1 MKNELEKF
9 YCGKK
14 ILITGGRGYLGSNL
28 TSLLKDIDC
37 HIVRLGKSEEPP
49 KERKGTAEIED
60 IVCDIRESE
69 VWENV
74 LDGIDIVF
82 HFAAQTSVYVADE
95 RSVDDLKINVLPM
108 VQLLETC
115 KRNNCKPIILFAG
128 TVTET
133 GMPIKLPVDE
143 SHPDKPVTTYDL
155 HKLMA
160 ENYLK
165 YFSERGI
172 VKGAILRLANVYG
185 PGPKSSSADRGIL
198 NVMIRKALQ
207 GEDLTLYGKGDNLRD
222 YIYVTDVVNAFLMAA
237 KRVEA
242 LNGQHFVIGTGEG
255 YTLQEAFSLVTE
267 CVKRKAGIDVKIVN
281 VDSPTSQS
289 AIESRNF
296 VADPKKFIDITG
308 CKPGINLIKGID
320 QTIEYLSQKQPALS
334 QSD

>member
-1 MKNELEKF
+1 MKNEIEKF

-28 TSLLKDIDC
+28 TCLLKDINC
-37 HIVRLGKSEEPP
+37 RIVRLDRSEESPR
-49 KERKGTAEIED
+49 ERKGLAEIED
-60 IVCDIRESE
+60 IVCDIRESA
-69 VWENV
+69 VWEKV

-108 VQLLETC
+108 VQLLEIC
-115 KRNNCKPIILFAG
+115 KKNNYKPIILFAG
-128 TVTET
+128 TVTEA
-133 GMPIKLPVDE
+133 GIPIKLPVDE
-143 SHPDKPVTTYDL
+143 SHPDKPITTYDL

-165 YFSERGI
+165 YFSEQGI
-172 VKGAILRLANVYG
+172 VKGVTLRLANVYG

-222 YIYVTDVVNAFLMAA
+222 YVYVTDVVNAFLMAA
-237 KRVEA
+237 KGIEP

-255 YTLQEAFSLVTE
+255 YTLQEAFSLVAE
-267 CVKRKAGIDVKIVN
+267 RVKRKTGVDVKIVN
-281 VDSPTSQS
+281 VDSPASQS
-289 AIESRNF
+289 AIELRNF
-296 VADPKKFIDITG
+296 VADSKKFINITG
-308 CKPGINLIKGID
+308 CKHEIDLIKGID
-320 QTIEYLSQKQPALS
+320 QTIECLSHKQPALS
-334 QSD
+334 